1 MKSKTIDSFFKK
13 KSTETTQSPS
23 KASQIETQSP
33 SEASQIEVPH
43 SSSVPL
49 NSDARPSKIPRVE
62 DEALDLSNLER
73 EPGLRKQIYEY
84 PVNMRD
90 EIRRAYIKAGPYQPI
105 LLEYPASN
113 SKKHPRYFQ
122 PSWFKKFPWLEYSP
136 SKDAVFCLP
145 CFLFNSNPSS
155 RFGSTTF
162 THNGFRNW
170 KKQISANRLRLKT
183 SIDVVR
189 WLSFQ
194 GCAFRGHDES
204 SGSKNR
210 GNFLELLSLL
220 ASYDEKVEDV
230 LKSAPQNA
238 SYTSSTIQK
247 EILQIYASRVR
258 NVIREEIGDRKFSII
273 VDEAR
278 DESKKEQMAII
289 LRFVDEQG
297 QVKERFFDI
306 VHVKDTASL
315 TLKNVIFNVLLQH
328 SFDIQNIRGQGYDG
342 ASNMRG
348 EFNGLQAL
356 ILNDYRY
363 AYYVH
368 CFAHRLQLALVAAAR
383 EVVEVHQFFKDL
395 SDIVNIASASSKRH
409 DELQKAQA
417 TEITRLVSINELATG
432 TGMNQIGTLQRPGE
446 TRWSS
451 HLNSVTSLLK
461 TYNAT
466 STVLENLKNT
476 ASNYSQ
482 RGDAHNAYNRL
493 RSFEFIFILHIMK
506 EVLGITDNL
515 CQALQRRSQDIL
527 NAMSLVLTTK
537 DLIQKLRDDGWN
549 ELLKNVISFCET
561 WELDFPDMN
570 AQYVVGHSR
579 NKKEDVTVEHHYR
592 VDIFFATIDTQLQE
606 LKSRFNENVVELL
619 TLTTALDPKEFF
631 KLFDIDKI
639 CILVNKFYPEDF
651 SQQEKERLPYE
662 LKHYELDV
670 CTHPDLRKISTLSE
684 LCRSL
689 VESGKSVMYPLV
701 DRLIRLILTL
711 PVSTASSERAF
722 SAMKI
727 VKTRLRSKMEDDF
740 LRSSLVV
747 YIEKEIAEKFDVN
760 EIIDDFN
767 KVKNRRVQFK

>member
-23 KASQIETQSP
+23 
-33 SEASQIEVPH
+33 EASQIEVPP
-43 SSSVPL
+43 SSFAPL

-73 EPGLRKQIYEY
+73 ELGLCKQIYEY

-105 LLEYPASN
+105 LSEYPTSN

-122 PSWFKKFPWLEYSP
+122 PSWFKQFSWLECSP
-136 SKDAVFCLP
+136 SKDVVFCLP
-145 CFLFNSNPSS
+145 CFLFNSNPTS
-155 RFGSTTF
+155 RFGSTAF
-162 THNGFRNW
+162 THNGFSNW
-170 KKQISANRLRLKT
+170 KKVHNGCNCAFLTHTGKDPNSLHNNAQRAYVDLMNQAQHIEVSLDRQTTQQISANCLRLKT

-204 SGSKNR
+204 SGSKNH

-220 ASYDEKVEDV
+220 ASYDEKVKDV

-247 EILQIYASRVR
+247 EILQIYANRVR
-258 NVIREEIGDRKFSII
+258 NVIHEEIGDRKFSII

-289 LRFVDEQG
+289 LRFVDKQG

-328 SFDIQNIRGQGYDG
+328 SFDIQNIRGQSYDG

-356 ILNDYRY
+356 ILKDCRY

-368 CFAHRLQLALVAAAR
+368 CFTHRLQLALVASAR
-383 EVVEVHQFFKDL
+383 EVVEVHQFFKNL
-395 SDIVNIASASSKRH
+395 SDIVNIVSASSKRH

-417 TEITRLVSINELATG
+417 AEISRLVSINELATG
-432 TGMNQIGTLQRPGE
+432 TRMNQMGTLQLPGE

-461 TYNAT
+461 MYNAT
-466 STVLENLKNT
+466 STILENLKNT
-476 ASNYSQ
+476 TSNYSQ
-482 RGDAHNAYNRL
+482 RGDAHNAYNSL
-493 RSFEFIFILHIMK
+493 RSFEFIFILHVMK
-506 EVLGITDNL
+506 EVLGITDKL

-549 ELLKNVISFCET
+549 ELLKNVISFCESS
-561 WELDFPDMN
+561 ELDFPDMN
-570 AQYVVGHSR
+570 AQYIVGRSH

-592 VDIFFATIDTQLQE
+592 VDIFFATIDTHLQE

-619 TLTTALDPKEFF
+619 TLTIALDPKEFF

-639 CILVNKFYPEDF
+639 CILVNKFYPEYF

-670 CTHPDLRKISTLSE
+670 F
-684 LCRSL
+684 
-689 VESGKSVMYPLV
+689 
-701 DRLIRLILTL
+701 
-711 PVSTASSERAF
+711 STASLERAF

-727 VKTRLRSKMEDDF
+727 VKTRLRSKMKDDF
-740 LRSSLVV
+740 LRSSLVM
-747 YIEKEIAEKFDVN
+747 YIEKEIAKKFDIN
-760 EIIDDFN
+760 EIIDDFS
-767 KVKNRRVQFK
+767 KVNDRGVQFK

>member
-1 MKSKTIDSFFKK
+1 
-13 KSTETTQSPS
+13 
-23 KASQIETQSP
+23 
-33 SEASQIEVPH
+33 
-43 SSSVPL
+43 
-49 NSDARPSKIPRVE
+49 
-62 DEALDLSNLER
+62 
-73 EPGLRKQIYEY
+73 
-84 PVNMRD
+84 MRD

-105 LLEYPASN
+105 LSEYPASN

-122 PSWFKKFPWLEYSP
+122 PSWFKQFSWLEYSP

-145 CFLFNSNPSS
+145 CFLFNSNPTS
-155 RFGSTTF
+155 RFGSTSF
-162 THNGFRNW
+162 THNGFSNW
-170 KKQISANRLRLKT
+170 KKVHDGCNCAFLTHMGKDPNSLHNNAQRAYVDLMNQAQHIEVSLDRQTTQQILANRLRLKT

-210 GNFLELLSLL
+210 GNFLKLLSLL

-247 EILQIYASRVR
+247 EILQIYAHRVR

-278 DESKKEQMAII
+278 DKSKKEQMAII
-289 LRFVDEQG
+289 LRFVDKQG
-297 QVKERFFDI
+297 
-306 VHVKDTASL
+306 
-315 TLKNVIFNVLLQH
+315 
-328 SFDIQNIRGQGYDG
+328 
-342 ASNMRG
+342 
-348 EFNGLQAL
+348 
-356 ILNDYRY
+356 
-363 AYYVH
+363 
-368 CFAHRLQLALVAAAR
+368 QLALVAAAR
-383 EVVEVHQFFKDL
+383 EVVKVHQFFKDL

-417 TEITRLVSINELATG
+417 AEISHLVSINELATG

-451 HLNSVTSLLK
+451 HLNLVTSLLK
-461 TYNAT
+461 MYNAT
-466 STVLENLKNT
+466 STILENLKNT

-493 RSFEFIFILHIMK
+493 RSFEFIFILHVMK

-561 WELDFPDMN
+561 SELDFPDMN
-570 AQYVVGHSR
+570 AQYIVGRSR
-579 NKKEDVTVEHHYR
+579 NKKEDVTVEHHHR

-619 TLTTALDPKEFF
+619 TLTAALGPNEFF

-662 LKHYELDV
+662 LKYYELDV
-670 CTHPDLRKISTLSE
+670 YKHPDLRKISTLSE

-689 VESGKSVMYPLV
+689 VESGKSVMYPIV

-727 VKTRLRSKMEDDF
+727 VKTQLRSKMEDDF
-740 LRSSLVV
+740 LRSSLVM
-747 YIEKEIAEKFDVN
+747 YIEKEIAEKSSSEDLEYDPEIEKSARGILESDIEKLSEVIRAEAIRRGKQVEEVEPETEPLFETKGNLGELERMANRTIHQLAAAPN
-760 EIIDDFN
+760 EQTPLCIN
-767 KVKNRRVQFK
+767 YPT